1 MKVKDVKVVDS
12 DYKKMVGQKNKIV
25 KAVIISLVAIGLVTV
40 LFVFN
45 GIRLNKE

>member
-25 KAVIISLVAIGLVTV
+25 KAVIIKRSGQCRISYGRR
-40 LFVFN
+40 F
-45 GIRLNKE
+45 